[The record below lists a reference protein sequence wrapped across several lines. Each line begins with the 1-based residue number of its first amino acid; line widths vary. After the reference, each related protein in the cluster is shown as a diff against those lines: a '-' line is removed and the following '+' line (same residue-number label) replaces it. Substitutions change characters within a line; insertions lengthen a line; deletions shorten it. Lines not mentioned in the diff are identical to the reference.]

1 MALIRCPWRK
11 DNRSEEARL
20 SWATSHQ
27 FEGDG
32 PRLEVTVVKLELW
45 TPLIDLE
52 KDWESMFRFPRFVSE
67 EFEFHFRPSMDVTRT
82 DGELIVT
89 TELPGID
96 PDKDVEITVGEDYL
110 TIKGEKLEEKEV
122 SEDDRYM
129 HERKYGKF
137 VRRVPVPEGVSAD
150 KITANYTKG
159 ILTVKVTLPEAIEP
173 TEPEKIRVQVE
184 TG

>member
-1 MALIRCPWRK
+1 MTKPGWSR
-11 DNRSEEARL
+11 
-20 SWATSHQ
+20 ATSHQ
-27 FEGDG
+27 IEGKG
-32 PRLEVTVVKLELW
+32 LRLEVTTVKLELW
-45 TPLIDLE
+45 RPLIDLE

-67 EFEFHFRPSMDVTRT
+67 GFELPFRPSMDVTRT

-89 TELPGID
+89 AELPGID
-96 PDKDVEITVGEDYL
+96 PDKDVEITVSEDYL
-110 TIKGEKLEEKEV
+110 TIKGEKSEEKEF
-122 SEDDRYM
+122 SEDDRFM
-129 HERKYGKF
+129 HERRYGQF

-173 TEPEKIRVQVE
+173 TEPEKIRVVVE